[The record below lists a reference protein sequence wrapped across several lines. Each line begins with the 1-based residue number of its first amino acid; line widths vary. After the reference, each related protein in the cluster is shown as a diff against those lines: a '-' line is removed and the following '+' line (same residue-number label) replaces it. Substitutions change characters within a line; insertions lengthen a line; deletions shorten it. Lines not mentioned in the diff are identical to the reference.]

1 MGGGGRQEGGRG
13 GRRRRRRREAG
24 ARGAAPAAGARG
36 RGIVLPRRHR
46 EGAGGGRRSPAAG
59 EERGA
64 GERGRG
70 REGKAERYP
79 RQPKRCRRT
88 PHNRGFTPPGTF
100 APPARGR
107 GGREALPPPRTW
119 GRGRGAPLG
128 ALPPTPFRAILRVSG
143 KRWFEAR
150 AVRARSE
157 GGSGRARCAG
167 RGGKRSGAGGGE
179 RAAPVRVRGCV
190 RESGGGGRGAGLL
203 VSLREKALQAMS
215 SHHYV
220 AFIYP
225 GSAKSGDALPRR
237 GSPSGRAPR
246 CRAGLRGWV
255 SGGAGRGA
263 GERGGQ
269 GTRAGNGAGFP
280 GSPRQPAHARV

>member
-13 GRRRRRRREAG
+13 GRRRRREAG
-24 ARGAAPAAGARG
+24 ARGASPAAGARG
-36 RGIVLPRRHR
+36 WGIVLPRRHR

-70 REGKAERYP
+70 REGKRERYP
-79 RQPKRCRRT
+79 RQPERCRRT
-88 PHNRGFTPPGTF
+88 PHNRGFTPPSTF
-100 APPARGR
+100 APPARSR
-107 GGREALPPPRTW
+107 GGREALPPRTW
-119 GRGRGAPLG
+119 GRGRGAPLV

-143 KRWFEAR
+143 KRWFEAK

-157 GGSGRARCAG
+157 GGPGCARCAG
-167 RGGKRSGAGGGE
+167 RGGERSGAGGGRCVRGGGE

-237 GSPSGRAPR
+237 GSSSGRAPR

-255 SGGAGRGA
+255 SGG
-263 GERGGQ
+263 GGS
-269 GTRAGNGAGFP
+269 GC
-280 GSPRQPAHARV
+280 